1 MQAWEMYERGDLLSL
16 VDCELNGEFDE
27 EEVVRYMKV
36 GLLCTQDNPRLRPP
50 MQVVAKFLEGETDA
64 DMEKIT
70 KPGLVAEFLAVNI
83 KSEANIKKK
92 HEDNYG
98 FSGTT
103 LCCGTSPHNLST
115 NSSLYTSSIPRTS
128 SAISDRE

>member
-1 MQAWEMYERGDLLSL
+1 MYERGDLLSL

-103 LCCGTSPHNLST
+103 LCSGTSPRNLST